1 MLHINELGKI
11 FYEEKEMTEK
21 LLVGVLGN
29 RNSGKS
35 HTWNSLFDRTVKTG
49 KKLRKLYLN
58 KKEYVE
64 VFLVSG
70 SPEERGEYV
79 GQIISIEK
87 PNIVLCSMQYTEDV
101 IETIEWFV
109 NNDYFLFI
117 HWLNLGYKDEET
129 IDDSLDLIPTILSY
143 DSLLGIRNGKISVEN
158 RVQEMRDFVYGWA
171 NSRGLILSD

>member
-1 MLHINELGKI
+1 
-11 FYEEKEMTEK
+11 MTER

-35 HTWNSLFDRTVKTG
+35 YTWNSLFDRRVRTG
-49 KKLRKLYLN
+49 KTLRDLYLN
-58 KKEYVE
+58 EKEYVK

-70 SPEERGEYV
+70 SPEERRKYV
-79 GQIISIEK
+79 GDIINRK

-101 IETIEWFV
+101 IKTIKWFA

-117 HWLNLGYKDEET
+117 HWLNPGYEDEET
-129 IDDSLDLIPTILSY
+129 VNDRLDLIPNILSY